1 MNTFL
6 LRTAIVSITLFAF
19 GAAFASGPVAKT
31 ITPNSSAME
40 RTLQRHIDKLV
51 TYPLRAAA
59 GTMDGE
65 VVVSF
70 VIDTEGKVNVLRA
83 ESTNEVLEVY
93 VLEQLTKVDIG
104 SNPAGTWKTTHLRFR
119 FMPEK

>member
-6 LRTAIVSITLFAF
+6 LRATIASLPLFAF
-19 GAAFASGPVAKT
+19 DPTSASGPVAKR
-31 ITPNSSAME
+31 ITPNSPAME
-40 RTLQRHIDKLV
+40 RTLQHRIDKLV

-83 ESTNEVLEVY
+83 ESNNEALEVY
-93 VLEQLTKVDIG
+93 VLEQLAKVDIG